1 MGRYDGVDVAT
12 HFLPDG
18 AGGTREVRY
27 LRRRALPDPRAVRPM
42 AFHPVV
48 AGDRLDLLA
57 ARYLADPTA
66 GWRLADANVVVDPE
80 ELTAPEAEGDVL
92 VIPVPEV

>member
-12 HFLPDG
+12 LTLPDG

-27 LRRRALPDPRAVRPM
+27 LRRRTLPDPRAVRPM
-42 AFHPVV
+42 SFHPVV

-92 VIPVPEV
+92 VIPLPGV